1 MKMNMFKL
9 SALTLLASLLFAG
22 YTIVKFNL
30 NLNEM
35 LVQGGLV
42 EKKVEC
48 SLKLH
53 GAKTIRNGK
62 GELCK

>member
-1 MKMNMFKL
+1 MKMFNA
-9 SALTLLASLLFAG
+9 SLLLLVASLLFAA

-30 NLNEM
+30 TLNEM

-42 EKKVEC
+42 EKRVEC

>member
-9 SALTLLASLLFAG
+9 SALTFIASLLFAA

-30 NLNEM
+30 TLNDM
-35 LVQGGLV
+35 LEESGLV
-42 EKKVEC
+42 EKRVEC